1 MLHAANVRETTVECA
16 GAHGFTSDKAL
27 NFFLERYEAAY
38 RNELDAFV
46 GTATAG
52 TKPRPDGE
60 DGLKALLLA
69 DAAYR
74 SWKTKER
81 VEIA

>member
-1 MLHAANVRETTVECA
+1 MVHAANVRETTVEFA

-38 RNELDAFV
+38 RNELDAFISAV
-46 GTATAG
+46 KAG
-52 TKPRPDGE
+52 KKPRPDGE

-74 SWKTKER
+74 AWKTRQR
-81 VEIA
+81 VAVG

>member
-1 MLHAANVRETTVECA
+1 MRETTVEWA

-46 GTATAG
+46 DAANAG

-69 DAAYR
+69 DAAYQ
-74 SWKTKER
+74 SWKTKR
-81 VEIA
+81 RFTIG